1 MTPPILRVLCLD
13 IEGGHGGSSRSLF
26 ESIRHLNH
34 KAVGVEVWY
43 RRPSSSLAA
52 RYAEIGV
59 ACRVAPEMPC
69 FTTLPRLSRNVYA
82 LAHAFIDLH
91 YARSFMAELASTVNE
106 RFDLVHFNH
115 ESLFLLARWL
125 RKRTRVPFTLHVRT
139 MPHNTMFAQWQA
151 RAAAGVMDH
160 LIFITEN
167 EQKRMA
173 ERGGRW
179 RQATVINNIVTPF
192 DDEPPYEK
200 VPSDERFKIACLS
213 NFSWYRGVDRLID
226 IAVALSRIGRDDILF
241 VVAGNMELTR
251 SLPGALGDLGRLGGT
266 LADYAVDR
274 GVSNMFLFL
283 GHVDAP
289 EQVLAACA
297 ALIKPTRERNPW
309 GRDILEALS
318 VGRPVISFGSY
329 ERFVE
334 HGVTGILREQFD
346 ASETAIDI
354 VTLIDDPELCKQ
366 MGEEG
371 RRRIAE
377 LCNGPARAADLL
389 DVWRATWQL
398 K

>member
-1 MTPPILRVLCLD
+1 L
-13 IEGGHGGSSRSLF
+13 

-34 KAVGVEVWY
+34 KAVDVEVWY
-43 RRPSSSLAA
+43 RRTGSSIAA

-59 ACRVAPEMPC
+59 PCRAAPEMPR
-69 FTTLPRLSRNVYA
+69 FTTLPRLSRNLYA
-82 LAHAFIDLH
+82 LTHTFIDLH
-91 YARSFMAELASTVNE
+91 HARSFKAELANTVNQ

-139 MPHNTMFAQWQA
+139 MPHDTMFARWQA
-151 RAAAGVMDH
+151 RAAAEVMDH
-160 LIFITEN
+160 VIFITEN
-167 EQKRMA
+167 EQRRMA

-179 RQATVINNIVTPF
+179 RQATVVYNIVTPF
-192 DDEPPYEK
+192 DDEPPIEA
-200 VPSDERFKIACLS
+200 VPDDERFKIACLS

-226 IAVALSRIGRDDILF
+226 IAAELLRIGRNDILF

-251 SLPGALGDLGRLGGT
+251 SMPGALGDLGRHGGT

-274 GVSNMFLFL
+274 GVADMFLFL

-318 VGRPVISFGSY
+318 IGRPVISFGSY

-334 HGVTGILREQFD
+334 HGVTGILRERFD
-346 ASETAIDI
+346 VAEIAADI
-354 VTLIDDPELCKQ
+354 VALMDDPELRKR

-389 DVWRATWQL
+389 TVWRATLDQM
-398 K
+398 